1 MPGSEEFCREEVLR
15 NTPMNNQNSTD
26 SFAYDTDD
34 YYRKFCKKT
43 IFSTNKT
50 FTIGSDPL
58 WKLFI
63 CKTTALPS

>member
-34 YYRKFCKKT
+34 YYRKFCKKKL
-43 IFSTNKT
+43 IFDKQN
-50 FTIGSDPL
+50 IYNRVRPL
-58 WKLFI
+58 MEIIYL
-63 CKTTALPS
+63 